1 MKKKPFCF
9 FKIWCHSSRFE
20 NIVQQGWQ
28 REVQGSKIFQVVR
41 KLKLM
46 KTDLKLLNKEEFG
59 DVSVQNSVMTYQ
71 QMIESQ
77 AYLQADP
84 NNFEV
89 REQEQQHR
97 EAYGEAYSHYLSL
110 LSQKAKVKWVE
121 EEDDNTKVFYQSI

>member
-46 KTDLKLLNKEEFG
+46 KTDLKLLNKEEYG

-89 REQEQQHR
+89 RE
-97 EAYGEAYSHYLSL
+97 
-110 LSQKAKVKWVE
+110 
-121 EEDDNTKVFYQSI
+121 

>member
-1 MKKKPFCF
+1 
-9 FKIWCHSSRFE
+9 
-20 NIVQQGWQ
+20 
-28 REVQGSKIFQVVR
+28 
-41 KLKLM
+41 M